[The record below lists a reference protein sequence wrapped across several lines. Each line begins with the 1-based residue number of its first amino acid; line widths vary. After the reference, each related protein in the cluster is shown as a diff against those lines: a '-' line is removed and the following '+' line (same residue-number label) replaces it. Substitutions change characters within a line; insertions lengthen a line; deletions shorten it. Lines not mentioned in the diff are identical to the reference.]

1 MSEPL
6 HLLRISAFDRP
17 GTIETIAAAFSS
29 RGISLETLC
38 AIRSTAPSA
47 IGQGISLA
55 YRSSESRHDL
65 MIRILQRMACVRSVT
80 DVPPDSSATFLPCH
94 SI

>member
-6 HLLRISAFDRP
+6 HLLRIAAIDRP

-38 AIRSTAPSA
+38 AVRGTTPTA

-55 YRSSESRHDL
+55 YRSSDSRHDL
-65 MIRILQRMACVRSVT
+65 MIRILQRMACVKSVT
-80 DVPPDSSATFLPCH
+80 DVPSDSSPTFLPCH